1 MRDSGLTCWRIDID
15 WVNQALVINN
25 EFKKLNSEHDIEVFK
40 NNLLIYKDLIGS
52 CEDYFTFTNYHHN
65 MIDKINTDYN
75 LIITK
80 SLIQHKPNKLLE
92 FFKKFFKYD
101 KNL

>member
-1 MRDSGLTCWRIDID
+1 
-15 WVNQALVINN
+15 
-25 EFKKLNSEHDIEVFK
+25 
-40 NNLLIYKDLIGS
+40 
-52 CEDYFTFTNYHHN
+52 

-75 LIITK
+75 VIITK